1 MNGSYAKPVG
11 CGRIE
16 PPDCRR
22 SSETGAGGDHRHGY
36 GRAVDTRVVRVRED
50 TRVVRLDPNG
60 RPASNAWTGVRV
72 AVAQRLPAGL
82 ITRAVIVRVELD
94 SASTRRGSR
103 GDRSAGGTDC
113 DEPLQRRSASY

>member
-1 MNGSYAKPVG
+1 MPNQLGAGESNRPTAGDPAKP
-11 CGRIE
+11 
-16 PPDCRR
+16 
-22 SSETGAGGDHRHGY
+22 GAGGDHRHGY